1 MRFWRRNSHE
11 SPAFLRAFD
20 ADWYMSQYPDVALS
34 GLKPERHFLRYGHI
48 MGRDP
53 GPNFSTSFARAIL
66 HLGPEDE
73 PIAAMARLEA
83 QKVKA
88 DRRQVLQAAGEVALQ
103 GRDDLAIALADRW
116 LTDKLQPTAHLLR
129 ANAALHQQDEAGWLA
144 ELNAYLSTQG
154 VAEIALRGD
163 GPLITRLQAAQ
174 PVEPIPAGPL
184 VSVLMAA
191 WNGAETIEM
200 AVCSILDQSWRQLE
214 LIVVDDCS
222 SDETWAV
229 LTRLAS
235 KDSRLKILRNEIN
248 AGPYVSRNIAL
259 SQANGQ
265 WITGHDADD
274 WAHPERIARQVQWC
288 IANDAPACLSGM
300 LRVAPDGELVRFNP
314 IGGNVVDGACR
325 NAFISLM
332 VDAQVLHGALGYWD
346 EVRVAGDSEMIHR
359 LQMITGRDI
368 HTIDKVTMLCLDNPA
383 GLTNHSQ
390 LGHSESGGISPH
402 RRAYKK
408 SFMKF
413 HSKIKPHSARLE
425 FPAPERRFSAASE
438 MLNAAQTVT
447 ALVQSYAAR
456 GLRLKRDLEADV
468 AIVTNLAFRGGNTS
482 STMEEVEYFRR
493 QGLKVALI
501 HCPTLRDV
509 GRRISPKFDGVGE
522 LVTSWTRLA
531 SLRAKVLIIR
541 HPVVVTSPSFREI
554 APHLSADHT
563 YVVKNNSRALADGRD
578 VYDMADMIATVRQ
591 INTPELTFCPISGA
605 MRDELLASG
614 DSSIRLS
621 ENDWLPTLDES
632 QYFAPPKDQMSAPY
646 RIGRHG
652 RDGVEKWRQSADELR
667 AIFPDDPE
675 FRVSILGGAR
685 NGLKILGARPANWT
699 VHKFGDIPPLDYLQ
713 SLDVFAYFPHSGLVE
728 GFGRAIAEAMLA
740 GVPCILPAS
749 FQSTFG
755 DLALYATPREVADLV
770 RRIARD
776 DEGRV
781 AYLSEVQQIVRQQHA
796 PDQIGHRLAAV
807 AGISSSEGGPAPVP
821 ELSAHARAWRQS
833 VLTP

>member
-1 MRFWRRNSHE
+1 MRFWRRKPHE
-11 SPAFLRAFD
+11 TPAFQQAFD
-20 ADWYMSQYPDVALS
+20 AEWYLAQYPDVALS
-34 GLKPERHFLRYGHI
+34 GMAPHLHYLRYGYV

-53 GPNFSTSFARAIL
+53 GPEFSTLFARTIL
-66 HLGPEDE
+66 HLGPTVE

-83 QKVKA
+83 GMLKA
-88 DRRQVLQAAGEVALQ
+88 DRGRVLQAAGEVALG

-116 LTDKLQPTAHLLR
+116 LTTRLQPTAHLLR
-129 ANAALHQQDEAGWLA
+129 ANAALHRADEEGWLA
-144 ELNAYLSTQG
+144 ELNAYLASQD
-154 VAEIALRGD
+154 VAQLALEGS
-163 GPLITRLQAAQ
+163 GPMITRLRAAE
-174 PVEPIPAGPL
+174 PVTPIPEGPL

-200 AVCSILDQSWRQLE
+200 AVRSVLDQSWRQLE

-222 SDETWAV
+222 SDDTWQI
-229 LTRLAS
+229 LTRLTAE
-235 KDSRLKILRNEIN
+235 DPRLRILRNDIN

-274 WAHPERIARQVQWC
+274 WAHPERIARQVEWC

-300 LRVAPDGELVRFNP
+300 VRMAPDGELVRFNP

-346 EVRVAGDSEMIHR
+346 EVRVAGDSELIHR
-359 LQMITGRDI
+359 LRMVMGKEI

-383 GLTNHSQ
+383 GLTNHSL
-390 LGHSESGGISPH
+390 LGHSESGGVSPH

-408 SFMKF
+408 AFMKF
-413 HSKIKPHSARLE
+413 HDKIKPHSARLE

-456 GLRLKRDLEADV
+456 GLRLKREIIADV
-468 AIVTNLAFRGGNTS
+468 AIITNLAFKGGNTS
-482 STMEEVEYFRR
+482 STMEEVDYFRR

-509 GRRISPKFDGVGE
+509 GRRISPKYAEVGD
-522 LVTSWTRLA
+522 LVTSWSRVA
-531 SLRAKVLIIR
+531 SLRADLMIVR

-554 APHLSADHT
+554 APHLSAAHT
-563 YVVKNNSRALADGRD
+563 YIVTNNSRYLADGRE
-578 VYDMADMIATVRQ
+578 VYDMGEMIATARE
-591 INTPELTFCPISGA
+591 IDTPDLVFCPISGA

-614 DSSIRLS
+614 DATIRLS
-621 ENDWLPTLDES
+621 DDDWLPTLDEG
-632 QYFAPPKDQMSAPY
+632 QYFAPPKAQMSLPY
-646 RIGRHG
+646 HLGRHG
-652 RDGVEKWRQSADELR
+652 RDGAEKWRQTAAELR
-667 AIFPDDPE
+667 ALYPDHPD
-675 FRVSILGGAR
+675 FRISILGGAR
-685 NGLKILGARPANWT
+685 NAIKTLGAKPGNWE
-699 VHKFGDIPPLDYLQ
+699 VHAFGDLAPLDYLR
-713 SLDVFAYFPHSGLVE
+713 SLDAFAYFPHSGLIE

-740 GVPCILPAS
+740 GVPCILPEN
-749 FQSTFG
+749 FRSTFG
-755 DLALYATPREVADLV
+755 DLALYSTAEGVPDLV

-776 DEGRV
+776 DAGRV
-781 AYLSEVQQIVRQQHA
+781 RYLSEVQQIVRQRHA
-796 PDQIGHRLAAV
+796 PAQIGHRLGSI
-807 AGISSSEGGPAPVP
+807 AGLSALDPAPTLP
-821 ELSAHARAWRQS
+821 ELSPEALAWRKS
-833 VLTP
+833 VMLG